1 MSEKC
6 CTYAPISTEFGPK
19 ILNGLHQQTVLLGEN
34 KIIQPRRIV
43 AEPVTNFER

>member
-19 ILNGLHQQTVLLGEN
+19 IVNGLHQQTVLLGEN
-34 KIIQPRRIV
+34 KLNQPTRIV
-43 AEPVTNFER
+43 AEPVTKFER